1 MKMLA
6 EGVINTFS
14 RIIRF
19 ILIVIMIG
27 FMVSGIKSVLNVVK
41 RFSL

>member
-19 ILIVIMIG
+19 ILIAIMIG
-27 FMVSGIKSVLNVVK
+27 FMFSGIISVFNVVK